1 MADKIRAQVV
11 GGQVK
16 DFDGV
21 GTVQDLANAMQL
33 EGNYKATVNGEPA
46 EFTDSLSNYAYVTF
60 AEKVKGGMLQLE
72 LF

>member
-46 EFTDSLSNYAYVTF
+46 EFTQSLDNYAYVTF
-60 AEKVKGGMLQLE
+60 AEKVKGGC
-72 LF
+72 